1 MTSVVQTGWPS
12 RTPMTR
18 MTRAL
23 TTRPATTLTWPDRAA
38 AMGAEKTGC
47 VTARMP
53 ASEAP
58 AAAAGLASSGTT
70 LTALGVG
77 FVDRQPATAS
87 TSSGTDAASHLILR
101 SHYLLRASCA

>member
-1 MTSVVQTGWPS
+1 MTSVAQTGRPS

-23 TTRPATTLTWPDRAA
+23 TTRPATTLMWPDRAA

-53 ASEAP
+53 ASEPP
-58 AAAAGLASSGTT
+58 AAEAGLASSGPT
-70 LTALGVG
+70 LIAFGVG
-77 FVDRQPATAS
+77 FAVDRQPVAAS

-101 SHYLLRASCA
+101 SHYL